1 MHRYDSASWSRTRAI
16 KARQLPTLHNMCLS
30 RLIGEIMECLQLC
43 EMLHHNHSVF
53 LLVSVYEPTLLFQ
66 LLTMRLRKIDELST
80 LIRGIHYM
88 DSINPTE
95 CFFYTDAKNDDLC
108 AKHDF
113 DFRNPYPYLCV
124 NVGSGVSILLVDQ
137 PNSFKR
143 VGGTRYVSISL
154 LLQNSMCYVH

>member
-1 MHRYDSASWSRTRAI
+1 MKCYI
-16 KARQLPTLHNMCLS
+16 IIILHFCWCLS
-30 RLIGEIMECLQLC
+30 VCNFAISSRPNL
-43 EMLHHNHSVF
+43 HSVYF
-53 LLVSVYEPTLLFQ
+53 YEPTLLFQ

-154 LLQNSMCYVH
+154 LLQNSTCYVH